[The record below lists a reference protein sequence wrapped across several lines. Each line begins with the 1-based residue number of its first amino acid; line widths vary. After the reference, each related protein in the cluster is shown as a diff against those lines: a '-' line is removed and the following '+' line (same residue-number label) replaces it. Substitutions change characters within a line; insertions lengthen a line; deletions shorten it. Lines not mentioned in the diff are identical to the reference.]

1 MIRNK
6 WLSIF
11 AGVLAV
17 AAACFLG
24 IALYIFINQGS
35 GSENGE
41 AGNQADANE
50 NITAQEAAAGADVTA
65 AGEND
70 AWAGADT
77 ETEVIADGE
86 KATDEASVPGEDV
99 PAIPILQV
107 ENVHE
112 EGDNGGCTMDYS
124 RVSLG
129 NGTEAVFPEL
139 AGSLAAYSDE
149 QIAGVREMYDFLLPV
164 AGETDRWLSVYMGLS
179 LTRADERMLSMHY
192 DYSEYTGGA
201 HGYYWD
207 GGATFDT
214 ETGARL
220 ALGDICTDMGEL
232 ARIVASILYA
242 EDASR
247 FSISEAEMA
256 QNIAA
261 NEVSPDN
268 VDSWFCTPEGLH
280 IFFPPYSISYYAAGE
295 PDVVVRYVDYPH
307 IFNESYVAAT
317 DAYVTYD
324 PPQSTFS
331 RFDYDNDGTMNSVRI
346 FSKHL
351 QGEGLAATHQNFTI
365 YLDEAEALEQQTA
378 EYRAAYTYRIKSD
391 GRSFFVVETENVD
404 GTDTTYVYDIS
415 SGTAV
420 LTGSVNGGVYVGTV
434 NETGQSV
441 VLQSSEPDGILF
453 GGEAV
458 IRWKV
463 SAKGMLTEW

>member
-35 GSENGE
+35 GSENG
-41 AGNQADANE
+41 ATGDLANANE
-50 NITAQEAAAGADVTA
+50 NVTAQEIAGADAEA
-65 AGEND
+65 AVEND
-70 AWAGADT
+70 AGAGADT
-77 ETEVIADGE
+77 EAEVIADGE
-86 KATDEASVPGEDV
+86 KAADDGSALGEDV

-129 NGTEAVFPEL
+129 NGTETAFPEL

-149 QIAGVREMYDFLLPV
+149 QIAGVREMYDYLLPV
-164 AGETDRWLSVYMGLS
+164 ADEIDRWLSVYMGLS

-220 ALGDICTDMGEL
+220 MLGDICTDMGEL

-247 FSISEAEMA
+247 FSVSEAEMA

-295 PDVVVRYVDYPH
+295 PDVVVRYVDSC
-307 IFNESYVAAT
+307 EK
-317 DAYVTYD
+317 D
-324 PPQSTFS
+324 
-331 RFDYDNDGTMNSVRI
+331 R
-346 FSKHL
+346 L
-351 QGEGLAATHQNFTI
+351 
-365 YLDEAEALEQQTA
+365 
-378 EYRAAYTYRIKSD
+378 
-391 GRSFFVVETENVD
+391 
-404 GTDTTYVYDIS
+404 
-415 SGTAV
+415 
-420 LTGSVNGGVYVGTV
+420 
-434 NETGQSV
+434 
-441 VLQSSEPDGILF
+441 
-453 GGEAV
+453 
-458 IRWKV
+458 
-463 SAKGMLTEW
+463 

>member
-17 AAACFLG
+17 VAACFLG
-24 IALYIFINQGS
+24 VALYIFINPGS
-35 GSENGE
+35 VSENGA

-50 NITAQEAAAGADVTA
+50 NVTAQEAAAGADVTT
-65 AGEND
+65 AGETS
-70 AWAGADT
+70 AGVGADT
-77 ETEVIADGE
+77 EADVIADGE
-86 KATDEASVPGEDV
+86 KAADDGSVPGENA
-99 PAIPILQV
+99 PTIPILQV

-129 NGTEAVFPEL
+129 NGTETVFPEL
-139 AGSLAAYSDE
+139 AGSLTAYSDE
-149 QIAGVREMYDFLLPV
+149 QVAGVREMYDYLLPV
-164 AGETDRWLSVYMGLS
+164 ADEIDRWLSVYMGLS

-247 FSISEAEMA
+247 FSVSEAEMA

-295 PDVVVRYVDYPH
+295 PDVVVRYVDSC
-307 IFNESYVAAT
+307 EK
-317 DAYVTYD
+317 D
-324 PPQSTFS
+324 
-331 RFDYDNDGTMNSVRI
+331 R
-346 FSKHL
+346 L
-351 QGEGLAATHQNFTI
+351 
-365 YLDEAEALEQQTA
+365 
-378 EYRAAYTYRIKSD
+378 
-391 GRSFFVVETENVD
+391 
-404 GTDTTYVYDIS
+404 
-415 SGTAV
+415 
-420 LTGSVNGGVYVGTV
+420 
-434 NETGQSV
+434 
-441 VLQSSEPDGILF
+441 
-453 GGEAV
+453 
-458 IRWKV
+458 
-463 SAKGMLTEW
+463 